1 MEVLQTLSVALGLA
15 ALTGYS
21 LYLTVF
27 STGLAIHFGWV
38 HLAPAL
44 EFFADKI
51 PWIDSVWDAVHTVIR
66 PIGGAFLATR
76 ALGHTTPAFEVIVAP
91 LAGAMSFASHSLKAS
106 TRLVVNTSPEPFSNI
121 AVSTAENVL
130 VIGALALLWHY
141 P

>member
-15 ALTGYS
+15 ALSGYS

-27 STGLAIHFGWV
+27 STGLAIHFGWI
-38 HLAPAL
+38 HLAPQFSSLSVLSDPSILVISGILFAL

-51 PWIDSVWDAVHTVIR
+51 PWVDSVWDAVHTVIR

-76 ALGHTTPAFEVIVAP
+76 ALGQTTPVFEVIVA
-91 LAGAMSFASHSLKAS
+91 
-106 TRLVVNTSPEPFSNI
+106 
-121 AVSTAENVL
+121 
-130 VIGALALLWHY
+130 LLEA